1 MPIQVF
7 DPFVDVVMN
16 MDAGSASL
24 CYLVTK
30 LPVELIVGILAILDF
45 RDLLS
50 CRQVSTTCAWQQID

>member
-1 MPIQVF
+1 
-7 DPFVDVVMN
+7 MN